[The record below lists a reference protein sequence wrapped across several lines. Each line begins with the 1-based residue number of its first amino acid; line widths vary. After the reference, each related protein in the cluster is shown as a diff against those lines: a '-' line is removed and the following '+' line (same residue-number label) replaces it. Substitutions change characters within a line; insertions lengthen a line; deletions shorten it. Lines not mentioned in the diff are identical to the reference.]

1 MARVP
6 KSTFPWKKRAVLYLH
21 PKDLCAA
28 LVSMEKHGCST
39 RLWIRGMVRQA
50 GTSLTAPWHLRR
62 VRPGGDSDRGSA
74 AVQGP
79 PSLTIETSQTRG
91 QDRGSVSQGSTGSV
105 RYRAR
110 HGHTYSMAKAR
121 V

>member
-1 MARVP
+1 MQPLSAWRSMAAP
-6 KSTFPWKKRAVLYLH
+6 SGL
-21 PKDLCAA
+21 
-28 LVSMEKHGCST
+28 G
-39 RLWIRGMVRQA
+39 IRGMVRQA

-62 VRPGGDSDRGSA
+62 ARPAGDSNRGTA

-79 PSLTIETSQTRG
+79 PSLTTETSQIRG

-105 RYRAR
+105 RYQAR
-110 HGHTYSMAKAR
+110 HGHTHSMAKAR